1 MSTAIEGLPNF
12 CSYRPP
18 VLGGERPKREGGEKG
33 EKEKEREKIND
44 SNSKIPPDN
53 DRDSPALCPS
63 SSLYLCLPLLIEITA
78 TGERR
83 GKYLL

>member
-1 MSTAIEGLPNF
+1 MGRRKEK
-12 CSYRPP
+12 
-18 VLGGERPKREGGEKG
+18 KRRGKKG
-33 EKEKEREKIND
+33 KKEKEREKIND